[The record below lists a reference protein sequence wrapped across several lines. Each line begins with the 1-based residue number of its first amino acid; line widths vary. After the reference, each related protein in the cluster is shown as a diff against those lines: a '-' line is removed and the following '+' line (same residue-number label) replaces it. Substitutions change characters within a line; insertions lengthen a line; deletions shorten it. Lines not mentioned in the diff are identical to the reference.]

1 MLRFPPVTAFTPKMK
16 SQAAGKMGFSTTE
29 VGDELVKM
37 LKQQA
42 KPKK

>member
-1 MLRFPPVTAFTPKMK
+1 MK
-16 SQAAGKMGFSTTE
+16 SQAAGRMGFSTTE